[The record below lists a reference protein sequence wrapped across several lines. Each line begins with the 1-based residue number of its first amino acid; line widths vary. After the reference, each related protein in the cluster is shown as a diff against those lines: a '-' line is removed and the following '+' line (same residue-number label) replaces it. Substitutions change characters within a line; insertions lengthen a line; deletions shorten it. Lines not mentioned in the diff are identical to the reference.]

1 MSLEEPAKDSPTQS
15 SPTSLARKRPA
26 SERKIQANRRNEL
39 RSTGPK
45 AVRVKAHFCRG
56 CGGDET
62 AQADSLS
69 FRRLSDFLLF
79 FRCVVGGYRLP
90 NHRGSELP
98 SGKAGLLHEN
108 DRTTN
113 LATGVC

>member
-1 MSLEEPAKDSPTQS
+1 
-15 SPTSLARKRPA
+15 
-26 SERKIQANRRNEL
+26 
-39 RSTGPK
+39 
-45 AVRVKAHFCRG
+45 
-56 CGGDET
+56 
-62 AQADSLS
+62 LS